1 MFAYL
6 QIVGAFGSN
15 PAAVPPAQTFDGG
28 FAPSPAQSMP
38 SAGPFSSSST
48 VFGMMLVCRPN
59 HTIVAHKRAGK
70 DTLFEYIVA
79 QLSWRMAS
87 LWKCQV
93 QYGLVVCTI
102 HGTSLPVVPHVCIN
116 ELHCTTSS
124 AVPCMRN
131 AAGVHSKMQGSAI
144 AHQEYSQQTKLATQA
159 LSAIG
164 RQHLSILASQGP
176 KQELSSCFR
185 GSHALSCRWR
195 KTLLFLMQDIR
206 SRQARPYLAA
216 KHPAKH
222 HLPSGSLQHSSS
234 LASYGNKQK
243 PITLLAAFQQ
253 ARAQLADQQI

>member
-93 QYGLVVCTI
+93 QYGLMVCTI

-116 ELHCTTSS
+116 ELHC
-124 AVPCMRN
+124 
-131 AAGVHSKMQGSAI
+131 
-144 AHQEYSQQTKLATQA
+144 
-159 LSAIG
+159 
-164 RQHLSILASQGP
+164 ILAALCPACAMLLEFIPRCKGLLLLIRKFAADKACHPSIICHWAAASQHFG
-176 KQELSSCFR
+176 F
-185 GSHALSCRWR
+185 
-195 KTLLFLMQDIR
+195 
-206 SRQARPYLAA
+206 SRPQAGA
-216 KHPAKH
+216 
-222 HLPSGSLQHSSS
+222 
-234 LASYGNKQK
+234 
-243 PITLLAAFQQ
+243 
-253 ARAQLADQQI
+253 